1 MTSQQPFWKM
11 EEKVSFID
19 FIEIF
24 QSKMKRLHVNKDFYL
39 LIFEKIVDSML
50 NYSQLSS
57 RLYTSMTAFLTLGTF
72 PRDCTS
78 PWLCELCC

>member
-1 MTSQQPFWKM
+1 MTSQQPFCKM

-24 QSKMKRLHVNKDFYL
+24 QRKMKRLHVTKGFYL
-39 LIFEKIVDSML
+39 LILEKIVDSML

-57 RLYTSMTAFLTLGTF
+57 RLYTSMTAFLTLGAQVAQGMT
-72 PRDCTS
+72 PT
-78 PWLCELCC
+78 PL